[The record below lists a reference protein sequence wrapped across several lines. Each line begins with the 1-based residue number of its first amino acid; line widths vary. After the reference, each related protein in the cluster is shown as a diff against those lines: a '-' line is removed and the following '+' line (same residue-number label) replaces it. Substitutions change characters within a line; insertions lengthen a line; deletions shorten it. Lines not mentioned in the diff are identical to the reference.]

1 MDQLHSYL
9 KSLKPASISLAL
21 QLIDH
26 VLDQVSHALLM
37 KEVEKK
43 MMPYGIEYFLRDM
56 GTVVEYYMNNGD

>member
-1 MDQLHSYL
+1 
-9 KSLKPASISLAL
+9 
-21 QLIDH
+21 
-26 VLDQVSHALLM
+26 M